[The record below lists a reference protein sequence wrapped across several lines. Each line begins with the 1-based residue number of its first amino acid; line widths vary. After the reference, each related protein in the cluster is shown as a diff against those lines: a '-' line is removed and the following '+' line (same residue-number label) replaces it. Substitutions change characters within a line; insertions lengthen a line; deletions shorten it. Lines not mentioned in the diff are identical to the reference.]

1 MGLFGPSWTWEEIQ
15 RKDAIMS
22 ELRKE
27 NDRVLSELQYMNDM
41 CSDSGEGSYGIGGPM
56 LVVGVLAL
64 VFGIGFIACIPMLLS
79 QLVLLDEGDPIAV
92 EVLIWLITA
101 SITWIIGGFKIKN
114 RKEYKDNF
122 KMMFKYN
129 LVIVMILMMVVDIVF
144 FGVLSSDKIWQFIF
158 GVIFSLF
165 FMSIWS
171 AVIAGIGVLLV
182 PIMKVGLVAFI
193 TRAKIF
199 RKKKII
205 SNSKLY
211 KKILENISSNLDNLI
226 DVRIN
231 KEGIVVKREGSKD
244 FNIVFSSEGFS
255 NLEDVGVIAL
265 GELIKKNIS
274 ILKLVK
280 VDKGVILKNK
290 EYELKLKQKNK
301 EKEKKLLQEEK
312 EQRRVAKENDK
323 KEKNLKKVKIKNGE
337 DW

>member
-15 RKDAIMS
+15 RKDAIMG

-41 CSDSGEGSYGIGGPM
+41 NSNSGEGSYGIGGPM
-56 LVVGVLAL
+56 LVAGFLAL
-64 VFGIGFIACIPMLLS
+64 VFGVGFIACIPMLLS

-101 SITWIIGGFKIKN
+101 GITWVIGGFKIKDK
-114 RKEYKDNF
+114 KEYKENF

-129 LVIVMILMMVVDIVF
+129 LVIVMILMMIVDIVF
-144 FGVLSSDKIWQFIF
+144 FGALSSDKIWQFIF

-171 AVIAGIGVLLV
+171 AIIAGIGVLLV
-182 PIMKVGLVAFI
+182 PIMKVGLVTLI
-193 TRAKIF
+193 TRIKIYK
-199 RKKKII
+199 KKKII
-205 SNSKLY
+205 ENSRLY
-211 KKILENISSNLDNLI
+211 KKILENVSSNLDSLI

-231 KEGIVVKREGSKD
+231 KEGIAVNTQGNKD
-244 FNIVFSSEGFS
+244 FNIVFKSEGFS
-255 NLEDVGVIAL
+255 NLDDVGVIGL

-280 VDKGVILKNK
+280 VDKGVILSNK
-290 EYELKLKQKNK
+290 EYELKLKQKSK
-301 EKEKKLLQEEK
+301 EKEKMLLQEEK
-312 EQRRVAKENDK
+312 EQKRISKENDK
-323 KEKNLKKVKIKNGE
+323 NEKNLKKERIKNGE